1 MNRKVNFSKIKDCG
15 QVWDQMDSCAGGRK
29 CEKCSHVITDFRG
42 MTEWEIALIH
52 AHSTKKVC
60 GLYDPQI
67 LEPASPIVKRSRFRD
82 MALVPGIMSLLLTG
96 SQVAALASTPVTV
109 EQSEKYTSP
118 GIVQVENKENI
129 EEDLKID
136 SLKIVRGH
144 LIDES
149 GENLIG
155 ASIIIKG
162 TTAGTI
168 TDSDG
173 TFSLDVSHEL
183 EENTSIT
190 LIIAYVGYGF
200 KEIAIAREDF
210 GKNEI
215 DLQLEPLTIH
225 EDYLIL
231 SFVVKRESLPKR
243 IWRGIKNVFRKKE
256 GLGHF

>member
-60 GLYDPQI
+60 GLYDPHI
-67 LEPASPIVKRSRFRD
+67 LEPSSPIVKRNRFRD

-96 SQVAALASTPVTV
+96 SQVTAQASTPVTI
-109 EQSEKYTSP
+109 EQSEKGTSSSK
-118 GIVQVENKENI
+118 VEVENKENFKQ
-129 EEDLKID
+129 DLKTD

-149 GENLIG
+149 GESLIG

-168 TDSDG
+168 TDFDG

-183 EENTSIT
+183 EKNESIT

-200 KEIAIAREDF
+200 NEIEIAREDF
-210 GKNEI
+210 DKNEI

-225 EDYLIL
+225 EDYLII
-231 SFVVKRESLPKR
+231 SFGIKRESFLKR
-243 IWRGIKNVFRKKE
+243 VWRGIKNVFRKKE
-256 GLGHF
+256 GVGYH